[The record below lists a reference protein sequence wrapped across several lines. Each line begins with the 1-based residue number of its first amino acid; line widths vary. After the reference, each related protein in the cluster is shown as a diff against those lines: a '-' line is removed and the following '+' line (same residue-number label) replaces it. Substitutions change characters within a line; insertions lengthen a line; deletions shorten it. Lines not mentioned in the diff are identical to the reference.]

1 MIYITGDIHGG
12 YDIRKFQKKTFN
24 KDDIII
30 ICGDFGYVFA
40 WNPKHFKQ
48 EKQGLDNFLKSVGC
62 TVLFVDGNHE
72 NFHRLQNYPTIT
84 KFGGKVQKLAKN
96 CFHLLRGER
105 YEINGYSFLAL
116 GGAESHDKKHRLLN
130 YTLWEEETITEQEA
144 DKAIESLEKGVDYVI
159 THSAPI
165 SFQQKLFTSFGFP
178 YNVYDDTRSCQQLER
193 VLYNLVEKQQD
204 NWKWFMGHYH
214 VDADFKPF
222 YVLYDHFYCVEEGK
236 WV

>member
-178 YNVYDDTRSCQQLER
+178 YNTYDDTRSCQQLER